1 MIVRFAKITLVA
13 SIALL
18 MTLIAL
24 NNLTDYGSNFAFVQ
38 HVMSMDTTFPNNKGL
53 WRAITIPSLHHI
65 FYAVII
71 AWETLSAVV
80 CWIGVIKCFR
90 ARSGGAVEFHRA
102 KDVAMGGLT
111 LILLLFTVVFL
122 AVGGEWFLMWQSATW
137 NSQPAAFRMI
147 GTTGVVLLFLSLPDE
162 EIENRKLL

>member
-1 MIVRFAKITLVA
+1 MIVRLAKITLIA

-53 WRAITIPSLHHI
+53 WRAITTPSLHHV
-65 FYAVII
+65 FLCRHHRLGDA
-71 AWETLSAVV
+71 
-80 CWIGVIKCFR
+80 IGCSLLDRSDQMFR

-111 LILLLFTVVFL
+111 LVCCYLRLC
-122 AVGGEWFLMWQSATW
+122 
-137 NSQPAAFRMI
+137 
-147 GTTGVVLLFLSLPDE
+147 SLP
-162 EIENRKLL
+162 LAGSGF